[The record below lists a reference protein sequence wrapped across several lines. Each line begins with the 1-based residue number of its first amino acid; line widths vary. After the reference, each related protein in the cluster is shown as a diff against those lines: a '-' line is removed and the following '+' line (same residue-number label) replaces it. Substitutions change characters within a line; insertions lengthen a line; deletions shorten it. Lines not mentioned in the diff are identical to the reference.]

1 MPSAILRRMRASL
14 AVLSIAIAAGCASSS
29 KTAMQQA
36 CEKNPAI
43 DERCIDELTAVEYES
58 REEVMAREEQRK
70 DDAESDRL
78 TRMRRE
84 EEERQAARGTESATV
99 AMPLLEEL
107 APEDAA
113 ALVSNTHR
121 EDETDAGSSVRALTS
136 NHVDQKAGAPP
147 TPEDYL
153 RAAQCLL
160 GDDLARM
167 TAVFNAAKRAKS
179 ARAGEA
185 AMAIVDGNLLLS
197 QVKGELSHRGL
208 PLSGNGIC
216 AADPTRRV
224 VDLLRELVGPAVAKE
239 TDAEGYA
246 RGLARLRRELEVR
259 AGLPKSEE

>member
-1 MPSAILRRMRASL
+1 MPSAILRRVRA
-14 AVLSIAIAAGCASSS
+14 VFSIAFTVVLASCASSS

-43 DERCIDELTAVEYES
+43 DKRCIDELTAVEYES
-58 REEVMAREEQRK
+58 REEVMAREQQRK

-84 EEERQAARGTESATV
+84 EEERQAARNTASATV
-99 AMPLLEEL
+99 ADKLFEEL
-107 APEDAA
+107 TPEDAA

-121 EDETDAGSSVRALTS
+121 EDETDAGSSVRALS
-136 NHVDQKAGAPP
+136 ANHVDQKAGSPP

-153 RAAQCLL
+153 RASQCLL
-160 GDDLARM
+160 GDDVARM
-167 TAVFNAAKRAKS
+167 TAVFNAAKKAKS

-185 AMAIVDGNLLLS
+185 AMSIVDGNLLLS

-208 PLSGNGIC
+208 PLQGNGIC

-224 VDLLRELVGPAVAKE
+224 VDLLRELVGPPVAKE